1 MLYRTSSGLTL
12 IELLIV
18 IVILGILSITALPR
32 FMGKSGA
39 EETTTQDQMISVL
52 RRMQN
57 QAMQQT
63 SAAFCHQLLLTQ
75 TQLGAPNINPCDAV
89 PANTQ
94 LTTAANPDS
103 GLQFRLDANS
113 GIVLRVFN
121 HTNPASGTVQTLPFS
136 FRFNSLGQAVDNSR
150 ARFQNGLRIQ
160 IAGALTYSVCI
171 ESEGYIHPC

>member
-1 MLYRTSSGLTL
+1 MKHSYGFTL
-12 IELLIV
+12 IELIIV
-18 IVILGILSITALPR
+18 VILLGIISFTALPR
-32 FMGKSGA
+32 FTGKGGA

-103 GLQFRLDANS
+103 GLQFRLNANS

-150 ARFQNGLRIQ
+150 ARFQNGLQIQ
-160 IAGALTYSVCI
+160 IAGAVTYSVCV

>member
-1 MLYRTSSGLTL
+1 MRQISTGFTL
-12 IELLIV
+12 VELIIV
-18 IVILGILSITALPR
+18 VLLLGIVSATALPR
-32 FMGKSGA
+32 FLGKAGV
-39 EETTTQDQMISVL
+39 EETTTQDQLISVL

-75 TQLGAPNINPCDAV
+75 TQLGAPNINPCDLI

-113 GIVLRVFN
+113 GIVLRLFDHVN
-121 HTNPASGTVQTLPFS
+121 AANGAVQTLPFS
-136 FRFNSLGQAVDNSR
+136 FNFNSLGQAVDNSR

-160 IAGALTYSVCI
+160 IAGAVTYSVCI